1 MKIYSKKGDKG
12 KTSLIGG
19 KIVDKHNLSVDAY
32 GTIDELNSF
41 IGLLKDYVEDKKI
54 KKVLHNIQ
62 LKLFSVGSILASAG
76 DNDFS
81 EKVSIEKKDIEDIE
95 SNIDNMND
103 HLPELKN
110 FIIPGEHKI
119 SSYCHVCRSICRRA
133 ERRVVALSRVET
145 VDIEIIKYLNRLSD
159 VLFTT
164 ARLLSFLTK
173 TDEITWKVEN
183 DWDSIIFAA

>member
-41 IGLLKDYVEDKKI
+41 VGLLKDYVEDKKI
-54 KKVLHNIQ
+54 NEVLHNIQ

-76 DNDFS
+76 DNNFS
-81 EKVSIEKKDIEDIE
+81 EKVSIGKKDLEDIE
-95 SNIDNMND
+95 SNIDNMNNQ
-103 HLPELKN
+103 LPEIKN
-110 FIIPGEHKI
+110 FIIPGGHKI

-133 ERRVVALSRVET
+133 ERRISELNNLYKINPYILSYV
-145 VDIEIIKYLNRLSD
+145 NRLSD
-159 VLFTT
+159 FFFVLSRHIKHSDNIEETY
-164 ARLLSFLTK
+164 
-173 TDEITWKVEN
+173 W
-183 DWDSIIFAA
+183 

>member
-54 KKVLHNIQ
+54 NEVLHNIQ
-62 LKLFSVGSILASAG
+62 LKLFSVGSILASA
-76 DNDFS
+76 DNNNFS

-95 SNIDNMND
+95 SNIDNMNNQ
-103 HLPELKN
+103 LPDLKN
-110 FIIPGEHKI
+110 FIIPGGHKI

-133 ERRVVALSRVET
+133 ERKISELNNLYQINPYILSYV
-145 VDIEIIKYLNRLSD
+145 NRLSD
-159 VLFTT
+159 FFFVLSRHVKNSDNIEETY
-164 ARLLSFLTK
+164 
-173 TDEITWKVEN
+173 W
-183 DWDSIIFAA
+183 

>member
-54 KKVLHNIQ
+54 KKVLNNIQ

-76 DNDFS
+76 DNNFS

-103 HLPELKN
+103 HLPKLKN
-110 FIIPGEHKI
+110 FIIPGGHKI

-133 ERRVVALSRVET
+133 ERRISELNNLYKINPHILSYV
-145 VDIEIIKYLNRLSD
+145 NRLSD
-159 VLFTT
+159 FFFVLS
-164 ARLLSFLTK
+164 RHIKHS
-173 TDEITWKVEN
+173 DNVEETY
-183 DWDSIIFAA
+183 W

>member
-62 LKLFSVGSILASAG
+62 LKLFSQAKS
-76 DNDFS
+76 
-81 EKVSIEKKDIEDIE
+81 
-95 SNIDNMND
+95 
-103 HLPELKN
+103 H
-110 FIIPGEHKI
+110 
-119 SSYCHVCRSICRRA
+119 
-133 ERRVVALSRVET
+133 
-145 VDIEIIKYLNRLSD
+145 
-159 VLFTT
+159 
-164 ARLLSFLTK
+164 
-173 TDEITWKVEN
+173 
-183 DWDSIIFAA
+183 